1 MKHYYTRGV
10 IIINKKI
17 LSDVGWQQAYVEAFN
32 NPDVFYAFNGSNDLS
47 EFNRMKPSFN
57 FSLRD
62 IDNNGAPE
70 LIIFWGEYG
79 TAAAYSIYTYS
90 NEIKDLGNGL
100 NMRTGG
106 LFISDNLEY
115 PGLFTYTSSYNGDE
129 DFEYRTIKNNELVSE
144 VIWRTRAERS
154 SDGFVDYDVTPK
166 VIINNKPL
174 IAELRKEIPIPDYP
188 ITDTNIK
195 NIIYNYDKSRPT
207 NPHPY
212 AIALEDYL
220 KDLRTNATA
229 YLEDIN
235 GDGTME
241 MLVSEDGLYCE
252 RLFYMYNGKVYTY
265 DIDLDDYAGMYFST
279 NKHLILSYKSGD
291 GGRDDILTIKNGK
304 VTQVTNLSSQLGAYP
319 GDTTYFQDDKMISES
334 AYDKLLEKY
343 GISLADSKKLFI
355 INSNNRVEYSRKSQ
369 IEEILA
375 MTATENMAPVI
386 STVNALPTDSTV
398 LVDKGQIQFE
408 AYTINDNNYFKLRDL
423 AQVVNKTTKNFEV
436 SWDGANNAI
445 NLVSK
450 NFYTSVGGEL
460 NKGDGKPK
468 SATLSTSTIYK
479 DGNEISLTAYTING
493 NNYFKLRDVA
503 KAFDI
508 GITWDEKTKTI
519 GIDTTT
525 SYVAD

>member
-1 MKHYYTRGV
+1 
-10 IIINKKI
+10 
-17 LSDVGWQQAYVEAFN
+17 
-32 NPDVFYAFNGSNDLS
+32 
-47 EFNRMKPSFN
+47 
-57 FSLRD
+57 
-62 IDNNGAPE
+62 
-70 LIIFWGEYG
+70 
-79 TAAAYSIYTYS
+79 
-90 NEIKDLGNGL
+90 
-100 NMRTGG
+100 
-106 LFISDNLEY
+106 
-115 PGLFTYTSSYNGDE
+115 
-129 DFEYRTIKNNELVSE
+129 
-144 VIWRTRAERS
+144 
-154 SDGFVDYDVTPK
+154 
-166 VIINNKPL
+166 
-174 IAELRKEIPIPDYP
+174 
-188 ITDTNIK
+188 
-195 NIIYNYDKSRPT
+195 
-207 NPHPY
+207 
-212 AIALEDYL
+212 
-220 KDLRTNATA
+220 
-229 YLEDIN
+229 
-235 GDGTME
+235 
-241 MLVSEDGLYCE
+241 
-252 RLFYMYNGKVYTY
+252 
-265 DIDLDDYAGMYFST
+265 
-279 NKHLILSYKSGD
+279 
-291 GGRDDILTIKNGK
+291 
-304 VTQVTNLSSQLGAYP
+304 
-319 GDTTYFQDDKMISES
+319 MISES